1 MQVKLQRA
9 VSKMKYMFGQL
20 RHERAAL
27 TGHQYV
33 PLAGAGCK
41 PTRLT
46 CTSCTQCGD
55 RLSLLRCG

>member
-33 PLAGAGCK
+33 PLAGAGV
-41 PTRLT
+41 
-46 CTSCTQCGD
+46 QGD
-55 RLSLLRCG
+55 QTHVYLLYPVR